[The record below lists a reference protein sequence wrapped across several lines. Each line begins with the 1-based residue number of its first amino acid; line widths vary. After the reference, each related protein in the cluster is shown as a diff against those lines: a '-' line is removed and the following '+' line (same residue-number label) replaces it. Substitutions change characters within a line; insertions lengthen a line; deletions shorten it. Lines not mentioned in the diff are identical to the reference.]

1 MAIFLIPQ
9 RVSIELLGDF
19 PTPWKILRR
28 FVQITVLHYRISKFF
43 YIQRIRDALAL
54 GFPLK
59 QSSNNIKNTFTNKP
73 KSLKGFNADREN

>member
-1 MAIFLIPQ
+1 MVTDVSTMLDSIPQ

-28 FVQITVLHYRISKFF
+28 FVQITVLHYRISFF
-43 YIQRIRDALAL
+43 YIQRIRDAMTL

-59 QSSNNIKNTFTNKP
+59 QSSNNIKNTFTFTLQNV
-73 KSLKGFNADREN
+73 